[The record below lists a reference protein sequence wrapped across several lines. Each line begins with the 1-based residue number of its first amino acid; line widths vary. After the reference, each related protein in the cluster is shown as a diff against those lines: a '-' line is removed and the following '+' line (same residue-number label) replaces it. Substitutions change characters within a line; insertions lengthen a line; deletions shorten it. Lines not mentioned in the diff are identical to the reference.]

1 MEKGQKIILQRL
13 FIGAVFPQ
21 ILGEILIVGV
31 CKSIG
36 GVMNQL
42 SQCVVIN
49 EKKPFFS
56 FQPLGEPSH
65 ISAGIF
71 IVVSPEPLTPNG
83 TLEIG
88 GRISVRL
95 DAPDEKS
102 TDVSLRGIGHIFFH
116 KVLPKAAVAFPSHGA
131 SPFQRTAGIV
141 THLRRQCVNKDKN
154 LVFTQG
160 FPG

>member
-1 MEKGQKIILQRL
+1 MEKGKEIFLQRS
-13 FIGAVFPQ
+13 FIGTVFPQ

-71 IVVSPEPLTPNG
+71 VVVSPEPLAPNG
-83 TLEIG
+83 TLEICD
-88 GRISVRL
+88 RVSVRF

>member
-1 MEKGQKIILQRL
+1 MEKGKEIFLQRS
-13 FIGAVFPQ
+13 FIGTVFPQ

-31 CKSIG
+31 CKGID

-71 IVVSPEPLTPNG
+71 VVVSPEPLAPNG
-83 TLEIG
+83 TLEICD
-88 GRISVRL
+88 RVSVRF

>member
-1 MEKGQKIILQRL
+1 MEKGKEIFLQRS
-13 FIGAVFPQ
+13 FIGTVFPQ
-21 ILGEILIVGV
+21 ILGEILIMGI
-31 CKSIG
+31 CKGID

-42 SQCVVIN
+42 SQGVVIN

-116 KVLPKAAVAFPSHGA
+116 KVLPEAAVAFSSHGA
-131 SPFQRTAGIV
+131 SPFKELHA
-141 THLRRQCVNKDKN
+141 L
-154 LVFTQG
+154 
-160 FPG
+160 

>member
-1 MEKGQKIILQRL
+1 MEKGKEIFLQRS
-13 FIGAVFPQ
+13 FIGTVFPQ
-21 ILGEILIVGV
+21 ILGEILIMGV

-71 IVVSPEPLTPNG
+71 VVVSPEPLAPNG
-83 TLEIG
+83 TLEICD
-88 GRISVRL
+88 RVSVRF

>member
-1 MEKGQKIILQRL
+1 MEKGKEIFLQRS
-13 FIGAVFPQ
+13 FIGTVFPQ
-21 ILGEILIVGV
+21 ILGEILIMGI
-31 CKSIG
+31 CKGID

-42 SQCVVIN
+42 SQGVVIN

-56 FQPLGEPSH
+56 FQPMGEPSH

-95 DAPDEKS
+95 DAPNEKS
-102 TDVSLRGIGHIFFH
+102 MDIAFGGIGHIFFH
-116 KVLPKAAVAFPSHGA
+116 KILPKAAVAFTSHGA
-131 SPFQRTAGIV
+131 SPFQRTVGIV